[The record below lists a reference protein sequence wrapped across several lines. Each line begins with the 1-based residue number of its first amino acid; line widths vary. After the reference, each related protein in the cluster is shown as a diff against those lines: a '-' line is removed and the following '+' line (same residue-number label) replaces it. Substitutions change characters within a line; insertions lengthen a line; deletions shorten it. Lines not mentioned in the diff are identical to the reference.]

1 MNWKFVKISTITVSF
16 IIGIFATKLLMSF
29 GSGSEMPSV
38 QDGFNFQPLLEDGRI
53 GRGPLISSK
62 IDLARL
68 VDRDNIPLERSIG
81 EGPVMLVPIVPEC
94 GMCFLA
100 NDQMRI
106 VKQGIEAVGVTY
118 CLVLITPSNHASE
131 FFDYADL
138 FQLENSKAFKWNF
151 INGPPR
157 EELLTITT
165 PSHILASNRG
175 IVIQKWP
182 GSSPTGD
189 TRIRMANQ
197 IIADTI
203 KLVQQ

>member
-1 MNWKFVKISTITVSF
+1 MNWKVVKISTIIASF
-16 IIGIFATKLLMSF
+16 IIGIVATKLLMSF
-29 GSGSEMPSV
+29 GSSSEMPSV

-53 GRGPLISSK
+53 GRGSSISSK

-68 VDRDNIPLERSIG
+68 VDKDNISLDRSIG
-81 EGPVMLVPIVPEC
+81 ERPVMLVPIVPEC
-94 GMCFLA
+94 GMCILA

-106 VKQGIEAVGVTY
+106 VKQGIEAVGITY
-118 CLVLITPSNHASE
+118 CLVLITPSDRASE

-138 FQLENSKAFKWNF
+138 FQLEDSTAYKWNF
-151 INGPPR
+151 TNGPPR

-165 PSHILASNRG
+165 PSHILVSNQG

-182 GSSPTGD
+182 GSSSKGD
-189 TRIRMANQ
+189 MRIRMANQ